1 MTETTPDQLD
11 PSLRRLI
18 EAAREAADHAYS
30 PYSGLSVG
38 AALLGAD
45 GSVVSGANVENAA
58 YPLGICAERTAIA
71 AAVSQ
76 GLKDFRAIAV
86 TARGSAL
93 ATDGLLSPC
102 GACRQTLIEFAQLAG
117 HDIQVLLASPDGQ
130 RVLLTSARELLPL
143 AMGRDQV
150 RPGA

>member
-86 TARGSAL
+86 TARGSA
-93 ATDGLLSPC
+93 
-102 GACRQTLIEFAQLAG
+102 
-117 HDIQVLLASPDGQ
+117 SPDGQ